1 MTELLGKT
9 KEADA
14 RGLKRLQGVSVHLPR
29 REKDYPDRE
38 RLSLRFERFRAA
50 Y

>member
-1 MTELLGKT
+1 MLE
-9 KEADA
+9 
-14 RGLKRLQGVSVHLPR
+14 GLKRLQGTAIHLPR
-29 REKDYPDRE
+29 RERDHPDRE